1 MVLTGLACAALY
13 LFHARRT
20 AHPLLA
26 LGLLRNPVFRASVVG
41 GGMFRIGIGAVPFLL
56 PLMFQLA
63 FGLTPFQSGM
73 MTFATAVGAIGMK
86 LVTAWIFRTFGFR
99 RVLIAGSLI
108 AASTIAVNGFFT
120 PQTPYSVM
128 IAMILVGGFIRSMFF
143 TGVNALAYAEIA
155 PEDTS
160 KATPIA
166 AVAQQLNIAL
176 GVALA
181 GGFLEVQATIHG
193 GPLTLGDFHVAFFL
207 VAAVSALASIWFFR
221 LAPDAG
227 NDVSGYG
234 RQATKTVETVISTRS

>member
-1 MVLTGLACAALY
+1 
-13 LFHARRT
+13 
-20 AHPLLA
+20 
-26 LGLLRNPVFRASVVG
+26 
-41 GGMFRIGIGAVPFLL
+41 
-56 PLMFQLA
+56 QLA

-181 GGFLEVQATIHG
+181 G
-193 GPLTLGDFHVAFFL
+193 
-207 VAAVSALASIWFFR
+207 
-221 LAPDAG
+221 
-227 NDVSGYG
+227 
-234 RQATKTVETVISTRS
+234 